1 MYFYNYYYHLLF
13 FNICYVFF
21 KYLYVCHAIVIN
33 FINKIQKIKKN
44 EKILESFYRYVNKEK
59 KIRNCIK
66 KLVHFLYIFNSLKIL
81 KYVSDMV

>member
-1 MYFYNYYYHLLF
+1 MYLYNYCCHLLF
-13 FNICYVFF
+13 CNICYVFF
-21 KYLYVCHAIVIN
+21 KYLYVCHVIVIN
-33 FINKIQKIKKN
+33 FINKIKKN